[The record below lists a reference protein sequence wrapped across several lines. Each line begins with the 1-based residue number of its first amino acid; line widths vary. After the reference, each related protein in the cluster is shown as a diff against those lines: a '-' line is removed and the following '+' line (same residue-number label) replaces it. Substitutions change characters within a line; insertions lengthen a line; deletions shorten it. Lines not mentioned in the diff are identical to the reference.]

1 MVSSGN
7 LGRREFLALSALT
20 TAATLLPNA
29 SLAAPTSESSGVSLR
44 TIGDV
49 QNGYGVALLF
59 RGQVIARHHHGG
71 EFSAVFQNSERS
83 LEDRVNDWKAT
94 SWKGNPGRLTLT
106 GEIQLA
112 NLRTTVVAHVDYE
125 VINQHVV
132 KKTIELRQADVFT
145 VLYKLTNCLE
155 PDVAHAHLWSFDH
168 PECKGGLLH
177 E

>member
-59 RGQVIARHHHGG
+59 RGR
-71 EFSAVFQNSERS
+71 
-83 LEDRVNDWKAT
+83 
-94 SWKGNPGRLTLT
+94 
-106 GEIQLA
+106 
-112 NLRTTVVAHVDYE
+112 
-125 VINQHVV
+125 
-132 KKTIELRQADVFT
+132 
-145 VLYKLTNCLE
+145 
-155 PDVAHAHLWSFDH
+155 
-168 PECKGGLLH
+168 
-177 E
+177 